1 MEVRISAKH
10 QATKIYEITLIDV
23 IEDYFFGCTLLILD
37 SGMIDSFN
45 DFVFHIQAMWN
56 FS

>member
-10 QATKIYEITLIDV
+10 QATKIYKITLIDV

-37 SGMIDSFN
+37 SDMIDSFN
-45 DFVFHIQAMWN
+45 DFVFHIQAM
-56 FS
+56 

>member
-10 QATKIYEITLIDV
+10 QATKIYKITLIDV
-23 IEDYFFGCTLLILD
+23 IEDYFFGCTLLIFD
-37 SGMIDSFN
+37 PYMIDSFN

>member
-10 QATKIYEITLIDV
+10 QATKIYKIMLIDV
-23 IEDYFFGCTLLILD
+23 IEDYFFGCTLLIFD
-37 SGMIDSFN
+37 SDMIDSFN
-45 DFVFHIQAMWN
+45 DFVFHIEAMWN

>member
-37 SGMIDSFN
+37 SDMIDSFN